1 MNMNLEVSS
10 RWFGLQNM
18 KGVTLDDLKKRY
30 HHLAQMYHPDKG
42 GSSDDFIKLREAYT
56 FLQDYI
62 ANPKTEEN
70 QNSKPKTDFDDV
82 SKELERYKKA
92 FANSQVK
99 IHEYEAMITSQ
110 INLISSFQSNLQS
123 GITFG
128 KNQDGRL
135 RSVLDE
141 ELDKLKKKYNSSWW
155 KQPLG
160 IKTMTETEYNY
171 QYNTLIYEFNGIK
184 QKQDDEYIDNLL
196 TLYRGLVNQIVD
208 IINTV

>member
-1 MNMNLEVSS
+1 MNLEVAL
-10 RWFGLQNM
+10 RWFGLQHIKN
-18 KGVTLDDLKKRY
+18 VTIDDLKKRY

-56 FLQDYI
+56 FLQDYL
-62 ANPKTEEN
+62 ANPRTEE
-70 QNSKPKTDFDDV
+70 SHKGTEKTKSEDILKD
-82 SKELERYKKA
+82 LNRYKKA
-92 FANSQVK
+92 FAHSQVK
-99 IHEYEAMITSQ
+99 IHEYETMIGRQ

-123 GITFG
+123 GINYG

-141 ELDKLKKKYNSSWW
+141 ELEKLKKQYNSSWW

-160 IKTMTETEYNY
+160 IKTMSESDYNY
-171 QYNTLIYEFNGIK
+171 QFNALIDEFNSIK

-196 TLYRGLVNQIVD
+196 SLYRGLVNQIVD